1 MNEKQYQNAR
11 AGNGHN
17 GENFA
22 FSGNTHHSVIFEN
35 DAHSLLQNICLTKW
49 FFTIFAIS
57 NKSMN

>member
-22 FSGNTHHSVIFEN
+22 FSGNTHQSVIFEN
-35 DAHSLLQNICLTKW
+35 DAHSLLPLNICLTKY

-57 NKSMN
+57 KSMN

>member
-35 DAHSLLQNICLTKW
+35 DAHILLPVNVYDKIFLHNICN
-49 FFTIFAIS
+49 F
-57 NKSMN
+57 